1 MSLYF
6 LLKKEKGNIII
17 YILYIFIF
25 WRIYL
30 SICQTW
36 SGGDDEDCSKEDKI
50 PGKPGIQQQ
59 DEKERRLVDGIVFH
73 VNQERIVII
82 IMKTMYFQKETLKDR
97 SGSR

>member
-1 MSLYF
+1 M
-6 LLKKEKGNIII
+6 
-17 YILYIFIF
+17 F

-30 SICQTW
+30 NTICQTW
-36 SGGDDEDCSKEDKI
+36 SGGDDEDCCKEDKI

-59 DEKERRLVDGIVFH
+59 DEKERRPVDGIVFH

-82 IMKTMYFQKETLKDR
+82 IMKTMYFQKETLKNR